1 MRLGYVDRRCVAR
14 LPLCV
19 LVCVSVCVCL
29 CLFVCTG
36 FCQLVSP
43 LRSRYRQSGESTFDC
58 EQSMLLEGRVV
69 VAIAVNKS

>member
-1 MRLGYVDRRCVAR
+1 MRLGYVDRQCVAR

-19 LVCVSVCVCL
+19 SVCVCL
-29 CLFVCTG
+29 CVFVCFG

-43 LRSRYRQSGESTFDC
+43 LRSRYRQSGESTVDC
-58 EQSMLLEGRVV
+58 EQSTLLEGRVV